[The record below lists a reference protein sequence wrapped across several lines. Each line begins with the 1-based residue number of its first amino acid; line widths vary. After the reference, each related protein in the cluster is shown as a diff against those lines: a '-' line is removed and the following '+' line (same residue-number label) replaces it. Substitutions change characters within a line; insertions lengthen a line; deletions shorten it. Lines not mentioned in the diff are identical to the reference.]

1 MYDDS
6 RPLLRRILEFPYI
19 LKRLVRQIFSVHFLG
34 FFLRNVYFM
43 RLIFMAVFYLILPFD
58 FLPESVVGV
67 VGFIDDL
74 LIFMI
79 LASYVVTI
87 VAVQYYRA
95 HH

>member
-1 MYDDS
+1 
-6 RPLLRRILEFPYI
+6 
-19 LKRLVRQIFSVHFLG
+19 
-34 FFLRNVYFM
+34 M

-95 HH
+95 HHWGKTKKLTLNEWKKWYFLDEWVYDTI